1 MKVAIQGEEGS
12 FHDLAAHKLLG
23 SSIEIVSCGNFRE
36 TISSLLSGEVEY
48 AVIAIENSLFGTIN
62 EVYDLLIKNN
72 VSICGETYLKIK
84 QCLIGLPGTNI
95 NEIKEVYSHPVALA
109 QCEDFLESTLPG
121 AKKFEEADTAGSV
134 ELIKSIGDKSK
145 AAIAGTQAAE
155 LHGMEILAE
164 EIETNKQNY
173 TRFVILD
180 KGHNNI
186 NEQANKTSLV
196 LKTPGDV
203 KPGSLFRALGVFAK
217 NEVNL
222 FALHSRPIIG
232 KAWHYMFYLDID
244 SSPNIPHFDSII
256 SELKNQGCDVKIL
269 GSYKNGM
276 L

>member
-1 MKVAIQGEEGS
+1 MKVAIQGEVGS
-12 FHDLAAHKLLG
+12 FHDQAANKLLG
-23 SSIEIVSCGNFRE
+23 SSIEILSCSNFRE
-36 TISSLLSGEVEY
+36 TVSSLVCGQAER

-62 EVYDLLIKNN
+62 EVYDLLIKND
-72 VSICGETYLKIK
+72 VSICGETYLRIK

-95 NEIKEVYSHPVALA
+95 NEIHQVYSHPVALA

-121 AKKFEEADTAGSV
+121 TKKFEEADTAGSV
-134 ELIKSIGDKSK
+134 ALIKSLGDKTK

-164 EIETNKQNY
+164 EIETNQQNY
-173 TRFVILD
+173 TRFVLLE
-180 KGHNNI
+180 KGHNDI

-196 LKTPGDV
+196 LKTPDDV
-203 KPGSLFRALGVFAK
+203 KPGSLYQALGVFAE
-217 NEVNL
+217 NDVNI

-244 SSPNIPHFDSII
+244 SSPTSPNFESII
-256 SELKNQGCDVKIL
+256 SKLENQGCDVKIL